1 MLDLKKH
8 TTFWAVF
15 VLFGQ
20 KTAWRK
26 TPYVFGN
33 EICQGEM
40 GQCFTYMYL
49 VFKVI
54 SPKP

>member
-20 KTAWRK
+20 KTASRK

-40 GQCFTYMYL
+40 GQCFTYTYL